1 MSFHSSVIEIGEI
14 IIVNV
19 WRSMETKG
27 ANYK

>member
-19 WRSMETKG
+19 WRSMKTKG